1 MLRKLIVPI
10 LALLT
15 LTIGVPVAAQGA
27 VVKIVD
33 ERGDVR
39 RIDANGRWVLAEG
52 ERRADILSTRIM
64 HTDRALVVTTTV
76 DRLARE
82 GRQLGMVMRIRT
94 NDGIGRFVQLEAGR
108 RIGWRGETIIGNRRG
123 AEVQCRTS
131 HTIDYANDVMVVRI
145 PSSCLGSPRWV
156 QATLVTVFF
165 GGRTFL
171 ADNPH
176 SSTMRLKGVWTSRI
190 RRG

>member
-1 MLRKLIVPI
+1 MLRKLLVPL

-27 VVKIVD
+27 VLDIVD
-33 ERGDVR
+33 ARGDVWR
-39 RIDANGRWVLAEG
+39 EAADGSLVKAEG
-52 ERRADILSTRIM
+52 EQRADILRTRIQ
-64 HTDRALVVTTTV
+64 HTDRALVVRTKLG
-76 DRLARE
+76 RLARE
-82 GRQLGMVMRIRT
+82 GRQVGMAMRIRT
-94 NDGIGRFVQLEAGR
+94 NDGTVRFVQLEAGR
-108 RIGWRGETIIGNRRG
+108 RIGWRGLTTLTTRRG
-123 AEVQCRTS
+123 AALQCRTS
-131 HTIDYANDVMVVRI
+131 HTIDYGNDVMAVRI
-145 PSSCLGSPRWV
+145 PRSCLGNPRWV